1 MRGLALKL
9 IVAIMKRLALF
20 CILHFACC
28 ICKAQ
33 DLPVVNRIHISG
45 GPKLGLNLSKLD
57 GANWD
62 GGYKTNL
69 LGGAWLSVHGER
81 FGAQIEGLFSQTTY
95 VTGNSFDSVYHQY
108 IAAGKDSIKN
118 GRFMLSYFNIPVMG
132 QVRILS
138 RVWLQ
143 LGVQYSG
150 VVSVKD
156 KDAFVKDAES
166 LFSSGSFA
174 GVGGLWIDVSRH
186 LNMGARYV
194 VGLSNMNEQ
203 YDKIAESW
211 KQRNI
216 QIHIGYSF

>member
-1 MRGLALKL
+1 MNRILSLLFVLCCA
-9 IVAIMKRLALF
+9 VAPAG
-20 CILHFACC
+20 
-28 ICKAQ
+28 AQ
-33 DLPVVNRIHISG
+33 DLPVVNRIHVSG
-45 GPKLGLNLSKLD
+45 GPKIGLNLSKLD
-57 GANWD
+57 GTSWD

-81 FGAQIEGLFSQTTY
+81 FGAQIEGLFTQTTY

-108 IAAGKDSIKN
+108 IEAGKDSVKN
-118 GRFMLSYFNIPVMG
+118 GRFMLSYFNIPVMA

-143 LGVQYSG
+143 VGVQYSG

-166 LFSSGSFA
+166 LFNSGSFA

-194 VGLSNMNEQ
+194 IGLSNMNEQ
-203 YDKIAESW
+203 YDKVAESW

-216 QIHIGYSF
+216 QIHLGYSF